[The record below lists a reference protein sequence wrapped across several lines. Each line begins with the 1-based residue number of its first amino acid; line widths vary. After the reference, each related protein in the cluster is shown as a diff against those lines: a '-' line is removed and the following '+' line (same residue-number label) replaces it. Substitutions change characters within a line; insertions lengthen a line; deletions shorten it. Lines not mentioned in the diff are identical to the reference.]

1 MKTSHI
7 YIKNMV
13 CERCIM
19 VVRQGLENLGFQ
31 IACIHLGEAVII
43 GELNDERISLI
54 QEFLKQSGL
63 ELIEEK
69 KLRLIEH
76 IKSLVIDYARSGYQV
91 QEEKI
96 SSYLCR
102 HLEHDYGYL
111 STLFSSFENIT
122 IERYLILQRI
132 ERVKEL
138 LIYNEQTLSAIAFQ
152 AGYGTVQYMTSQFKQ
167 YTGMTPKEFQKLF
180 LNRRKFIDRLC

>member
-1 MKTSHI
+1 
-7 YIKNMV
+7 
-13 CERCIM
+13 
-19 VVRQGLENLGFQ
+19 
-31 IACIHLGEAVII
+31 
-43 GELNDERISLI
+43 
-54 QEFLKQSGL
+54 
-63 ELIEEK
+63 
-69 KLRLIEH
+69 
-76 IKSLVIDYARSGYQV
+76 V

-152 AGYGTVQYMTSQFKQ
+152 AGYSTVQYMTSQFKQ